1 MKILVT
7 AFDPFGGESVNPA
20 ELAVGMLPERIGD
33 AEICR
38 VTVPTVYALAAERA
52 IAAYEALRPDA
63 VVCIGQAGGRAA
75 VTPERVAINAADA
88 RIPDNHGNQPV
99 DQPIAA
105 DGPAAYFSTLPIRTM
120 EEAIRALD
128 LPAAISNTAGT
139 FVCNDLMYRM
149 LHHVAGSGRGVPC
162 GFIHVP
168 FIPEQTA
175 DKPDKPSMPLEDILR
190 ALTAALEVLVHGL
203 QNS

>member
-20 ELAVGMLPERIGD
+20 MLAAEMLPDRIGA
-33 AEICR
+33 AELCR
-38 VTVPTVYALAAERA
+38 LTVPTVFSLAAERT
-52 IAAYEALRPDA
+52 IAAYDALHPDA
-63 VVCIGQAGGRAA
+63 VVLVGQAGGREA
-75 VTPERVAINAADA
+75 VTPERVAINVADA
-88 RIPDNHGNQPV
+88 RIEDNQGNQPV
-99 DQPIAA
+99 DQTIVP
-105 DGPAAYFSTLPIRTM
+105 DGPAAYFSTLPVRGM
-120 EEAIRALD
+120 VDAICALD
-128 LPAAISNTAGT
+128 IPAQISNTAGT

-149 LHHVAGSGRGVPC
+149 LHHFAGSGETVPC

-175 DKPDKPSMPLEDILR
+175 DKPDKPSMPLEKIVR